1 MSCDAATAA
10 VFNIMMRI
18 LFNPKLVP
26 GGEDFGN
33 SFLLK
38 LLQWTP
44 QDRLSAVGNDDEG
57 ADGVEIVYQIAG
69 NKNGSFFLECVLDC
83 GPSKIVTDVIA
94 RGIVNRQC
102 TVPEF
107 ATTAVEFATDGSS
120 NFVLQACLRR
130 LEVQSKAADSSGS
143 RARKAGRALLE
154 VLIGPEQELPSGAA
168 LTGDGQDIKIE
179 PTQVSKLCGTRGGVV
194 LRMLTLAG
202 ELVRNAGAASRD
214 KMVAVAAR
222 LAKDVV
228 GTWMEVQASGVVPGG
243 IHALARTQ
251 QVALLVAYFARR
263 MQPLVIPAAEKNAAK
278 KKGKGGK
285 GDDRA
290 VGPVGVN
297 MNSQII
303 LGRLMGAVM
312 GLGAVSAVSC
322 GDLVAGSHGD
332 SRVSGWLVAEAVSH
346 LEGSTVAYMACN
358 GALSKGCMDVLLDL
372 MATGTATDEDVGL
385 AVLAKLA
392 AGVEK
397 VGQDRVGQHCIRKAF
412 ASATERGKEL
422 LSAACADREVMARL
436 IRSQEGRNTVANV
449 HAEVYARGADEFN
462 RLLKKHDNASSMLDE
477 LGELGK
483 GADYTG
489 TQATE
494 NGSGQADWSKF
505 EARVTTT
512 VNARG
517 EAEAEAGNEDSV
529 EDGSSRQGE
538 EKRAKKDKKDKK
550 DKKERKESTWT
561 EKKPEQRRKQSN
573 DNKKRKASSS
583 TDDAKPNMHL
593 VHSLNSSKLGSAAG
607 LLEHIETSKKRS
619 KA

>member
-18 LFNPKLVP
+18 LFNPSLVP
-26 GGEDFGN
+26 GGEDVGN

-44 QDRLSAVGNDDEG
+44 QDRLSADGNDDEG

-83 GPSKIVTDVIA
+83 APSKIVTDVIA

-107 ATTAVEFATDGSS
+107 ATTAVEFATDGSA

-130 LEVQSKAADSSGS
+130 LETQSKAADSSGS

-154 VLIGPEQELPSGAA
+154 VLIGPEQELPNGAA
-168 LTGDGQDIKIE
+168 LTADGQDIKME

-202 ELVRNAGAASRD
+202 ELVRNAGASSRD
-214 KMVAVAAR
+214 KMVAVATR

-228 GTWMEVQASGVVPGG
+228 GTWMEVQSSGVVPGG
-243 IHALARTQ
+243 VHALARAQ

-285 GDDRA
+285 GDERS

-322 GDLVAGSHGD
+322 AELVAGGSSD
-332 SRVSGWLVAEAVSH
+332 SRVSGWLVVEAVSQ
-346 LEGSTVAYMACN
+346 LEGPTVAYMACN

-372 MATGTATDEDVGL
+372 MVTGAAADEDAGL

-422 LSAACADREVMARL
+422 LSAACADRDVMARL
-436 IRSQEGRNTVANV
+436 TRSQEGRNTVANV
-449 HAEVYARGADEFN
+449 HAEVYARGAEEFS
-462 RLLKKHDNASSMLDE
+462 RLLKKQDNASSLLDE

-483 GADYTG
+483 GTESTG
-489 TQATE
+489 TQVPA
-494 NGSGQADWSKF
+494 NRMGQADWSKF
-505 EARVTTT
+505 EASATT
-512 VNARG
+512 NANAS
-517 EAEAEAGNEDSV
+517 EEAGSKDGLK
-529 EDGSSRQGE
+529 DGSSHQGE
-538 EKRAKKDKKDKK
+538 EKGTKKDKRD
-550 DKKERKESTWT
+550 
-561 EKKPEQRRKQSN
+561 
-573 DNKKRKASSS
+573 
-583 TDDAKPNMHL
+583 
-593 VHSLNSSKLGSAAG
+593 
-607 LLEHIETSKKRS
+607 
-619 KA
+619 